1 MLACPDAPRAGAP
14 GPRQVVVSITPDIA
28 SSGPGTRRKDGRAS
42 AAAAQLAGTSASC
55 RVCLPRQ
62 ASLLQAHH
70 ECDYVPVCRPNQAFL
85 GVTSCHENA
94 CCDFELAEETN
105 ERCVCSPSQ
114 SVQQQQSLR
123 EPAAAS
129 GGRIAAVCS
138 DQQCTQ
144 AITSATFNTAD
155 HSPRTLLETVRR
167 LANVGDSNWFSGG
180 NSLAEDLSGSSVQPY
195 QPDSSLDQFS
205 GTSDV
210 IGGLRSPDTPALQD
224 EGSGMIWTGKGV
236 APIIK
241 SVPHL
246 DCLLLF
252 TPFMLA

>member
-1 MLACPDAPRAGAP
+1 M
-14 GPRQVVVSITPDIA
+14 VVSITPNIA
-28 SSGPGTRRKDGRAS
+28 SSCPRTRRKDGRAS
-42 AAAAQLAGTSASC
+42 AAAAQLASTSASC

-62 ASLLQAHH
+62 ASLLHAHQ
-70 ECDYVPVCRPNQAFL
+70 ECDYVPVCRPNQAFRS
-85 GVTSCHENA
+85 VTSCHENA
-94 CCDFELAEETN
+94 CCEFKFAQQIN

-123 EPAAAS
+123 EPAATS
-129 GGRIAAVCS
+129 GGRISAVCS

-144 AITSATFNTAD
+144 AITSATFNSAD
-155 HSPRTLLETVRR
+155 HSPRTLLETVRQ
-167 LANVGDSNWFSGG
+167 LANIGDSNWFSGG
-180 NSLAEDLSGSSVQPY
+180 SSLAEDLSGSSVQPY

-224 EGSGMIWTGKGV
+224 EGSGMIWSGKGI

-241 SVPHL
+241 SVPHPQ
-246 DCLLLF
+246 CLLMF
-252 TPFMLA
+252 IRSMLA